1 MAYVKNLFDQNF
13 IQYASYV
20 IRDRAIPEI
29 TDGLKPVQRRII
41 HTLIKTDDGRFTKV
55 ANVEI
60 TTTDGT
66 VEPRQVASPA
76 DLSAAD
82 FCDLVEV
89 SGVYSAEAKTL
100 GGVPVYDKFK
110 NGSLDNLED
119 GVNYTVTAVVVSFKN
134 APELALVSS
143 VATGINNVESKEA
156 GNGSAFYNLAGQRVD
171 ANYKGIVICNGKK
184 MLKK

>member
-1 MAYVKNLFDQNF
+1 MTATYDEFNSL
-13 IQYASYV
+13 
-20 IRDRAIPEI
+20 PEI
-29 TDGLKPVQRRII
+29 
-41 HTLIKTDDGRFTKV
+41 TKV

-143 VATGINNVESKEA
+143 VATGINNVEAKEA